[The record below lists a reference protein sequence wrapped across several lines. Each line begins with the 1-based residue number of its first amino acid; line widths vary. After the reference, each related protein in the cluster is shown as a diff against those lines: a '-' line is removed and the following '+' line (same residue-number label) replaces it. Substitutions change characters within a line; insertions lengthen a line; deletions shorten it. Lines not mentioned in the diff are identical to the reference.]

1 MLESMMY
8 CRRCLP
14 AAVPSVPG
22 GVPHAQLRGLGTV
35 EGARSRQPPTM
46 LMCEAGQAMVLLL
59 PLPLVKA
66 LAPLHLVPLR
76 LLEVALVP
84 ALHGVNVVN
93 SLVCMILCM

>member
-1 MLESMMY
+1 
-8 CRRCLP
+8 
-14 AAVPSVPG
+14 
-22 GVPHAQLRGLGTV
+22 
-35 EGARSRQPPTM
+35 M

-84 ALHGVNVVN
+84 ALHCVNVVN
-93 SLVCMILCM
+93 LLVCMLLVYVIIYVSIYMYIYIYSPMCVWFAFACLRRCVCL